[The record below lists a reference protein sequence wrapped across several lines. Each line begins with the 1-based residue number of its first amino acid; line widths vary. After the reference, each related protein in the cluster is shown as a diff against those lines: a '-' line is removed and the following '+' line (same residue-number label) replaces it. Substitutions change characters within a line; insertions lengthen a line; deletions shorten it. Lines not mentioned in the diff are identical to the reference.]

1 MSKQSSFGLIAFSI
15 LLAVSPLSLLAGELP
30 QANPLQGRWV
40 FNIPE
45 TVEALKYADLTDEEH
60 RRFSTIFKPAEL
72 QISSDMYST
81 YSHRGET
88 HTPYEIHSVSEDGR
102 CFTLQLKDTRIP
114 LDIQKHDV
122 CLEDDKLI
130 LVSYKNIQEIY
141 HRKTQ
146 PSH

>member
-1 MSKQSSFGLIAFSI
+1 MRKHRTLGPIAFLI
-15 LLAVSPLSLLAGELP
+15 LLAVSPLSVLAGELP

-40 FNIPE
+40 FNIQE
-45 TVEALKYADLTDEEH
+45 TVDALKYADLTDEEH
-60 RRFSTIFKPAEL
+60 RRFSKIFKPAEL
-72 QISSDMYST
+72 QISSDTYST

-88 HTPYEIHSVSEDGR
+88 HTPYEIQSVSEDGR

-122 CLEDDKLI
+122 CLEDNKLI

-146 PSH
+146 PQY